1 MGSDY
6 DGWSVTSHTS
16 HLTSRLAACDPA
28 GLPTRA
34 GQVYVPHSTDTW
46 QMEAGWKSQAKA
58 PEGPHICLFSTAF
71 L

>member
-6 DGWSVTSHTS
+6 DGWRVTSCAS
-16 HLTSRLAACDPA
+16 HLASMLAACDPA

-34 GQVYVPHSTDTW
+34 GRVYAPNSTDTW

-58 PEGPHICLFSTAF
+58 PEGPHICLCPPAF
-71 L
+71 Q